1 MVVHREMTASEL
13 AEFREIIDRC
23 LAGVEQ
29 SSAVSARFGE
39 LMALIFEANYQA
51 NRTGEPPLPEYPD
64 LDRLSAIEKRRFT
77 ALMEAAFLDS
87 TPALE
92 WLPPDQDGAA

>member
-1 MVVHREMTASEL
+1 MTTSEL

-29 SSAVSARFGE
+29 SPAVSARFGA
-39 LMALIFEANYQA
+39 LMALLFEANYRA
-51 NRTGEPPLPEYPD
+51 SRKGEPPLPEYPA
-64 LDRLSAIEKRRFT
+64 LDRLSAIEKRRFI

-92 WLPPDQDGAA
+92 WLPLDRDGAA